1 MSKNRQYSSIS
12 VKQARAIPRV
22 LEAKSIEAGCAAA
35 GISKTLFYQWLKVPE
50 FEREYKRQRNIL
62 IDEAMESLKA
72 SAAKAVDSLTSLLDT
87 DSASLKRSVANDI
100 LGHILK
106 IREIQDIEERLA
118 RLEQTMGGRN
128 E

>member
-1 MSKNRQYSSIS
+1 MSNNRQHSSIS
-12 VKQARAIPRV
+12 VKQARTIPRV

>member
-1 MSKNRQYSSIS
+1 MPKNRQYSAIS
-12 VKQARAIPRV
+12 VKQARAIPHI

-50 FEREYKRQRNIL
+50 FEKEYKRQRNIL

-72 SAAKAVDSLTSLLDT
+72 SATKAVDSLTSLLDT
-87 DSASLKRSVANDI
+87 DSESLKRSVANDI

-106 IREIQDIEERLA
+106 IREMQDIEERLA
-118 RLEQTMGGRN
+118 RLEQTMGGKH